1 MPRLAKI
8 RTSAAEDTERQSVT
22 DYSLEIAAALLAV
35 AIVFI
40 VGAQLVFAF
49 THALP

>member
-1 MPRLAKI
+1 MPWLAKI
-8 RTSAAEDTERQSVT
+8 RTSAAEDTEPAT

-35 AIVFI
+35 AIVFT
-40 VGAQLVFAF
+40 VGAQLIFAF